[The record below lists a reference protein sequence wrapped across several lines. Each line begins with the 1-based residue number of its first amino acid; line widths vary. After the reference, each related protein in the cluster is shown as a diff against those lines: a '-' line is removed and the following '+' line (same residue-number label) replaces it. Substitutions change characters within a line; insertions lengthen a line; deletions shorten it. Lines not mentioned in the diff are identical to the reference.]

1 MNNRHPLDEVFR
13 HKLQGYE
20 AEAPMHLWDKIAQQR
35 DRQPWLKSWMKQ
47 HPPLAAL
54 AGALVVVGILRLSL
68 FMLQPGEAPALSSFP
83 ILAVPEAPMPPLA
96 GTAPSA
102 PVLAEL
108 SETRALV
115 PEALPARA
123 IAAPPASAP
132 SLRQA
137 AAAALAQAAEDGAT
151 QLARLAAAPAVGA
164 APPEELAS
172 AAAPAKLEAP
182 ALLPSR
188 LEQVA
193 AHKPGFLSNLFSPEP
208 RCAHF
213 GAGPWRFYV
222 DALVS
227 PDLAFR
233 NLQSRNPEYEHYLES
248 RNETESYLFAF
259 SGALRLSAVN
269 QSGLA
274 IRSGINYSQISEK
287 FDYFSGSEQIVKYI
301 SRFDQQGNVIGTD
314 TIIEV
319 GTRHKVTHNT
329 YRMLDIPFLLG
340 YEVGGNKLKA
350 SVNAGAYLNLLFR
363 QRGDFLSPQ
372 DMTPVSFDSS
382 NPNAYPV
389 FRQQVGLGWY
399 GSVGLAFQAGQNLQ
413 FLVEPHFKLF
423 PRPVTLDQFVLEQ
436 RYLTTGIFV
445 GLRAQL

>member
-35 DRQPWLKSWMKQ
+35 DRQHWLLSWMKQ

-54 AGALVVVGILRLSL
+54 AGALIVVGVLRLSL
-68 FMLQPGEAPALSSFP
+68 FVLQPGEAPALSSFP
-83 ILAVPEAPMPPLA
+83 ILASPEAPSPPTAGMPSPATL
-96 GTAPSA
+96 P
-102 PVLAEL
+102 AEQRG
-108 SETRALV
+108 TRALAS
-115 PEALPARA
+115 EESIATA
-123 IAAPPASAP
+123 AAPPVSASRP
-132 SLRQA
+132 RQTA
-137 AAAALAQAAEDGAT
+137 AAVLAQAAAGSAT
-151 QLARLAAAPAVGA
+151 QLAQRAAAPATAAA
-164 APPEELAS
+164 APEVLAS
-172 AAAPAKLEAP
+172 AAAPAQLEVP
-182 ALLPSR
+182 ALLPTR
-188 LEQVA
+188 LEQSA
-193 AHKPGFLSNLFSPEP
+193 ARRPGWLGNLFSPEP
-208 RCAHF
+208 RCANF
-213 GAGPWRFYV
+213 GAGPWQFYV

-227 PDLAFR
+227 PDLTFR

-259 SGALRLSAVN
+259 SSALRLSAVN
-269 QSGLA
+269 QNGLA

-399 GSVGLAFQAGQNLQ
+399 GSVGFAFQAGQNLQ